1 MIFDQETIVV
11 QADKPVELIFENNDI
26 MPHNVVITERGG
38 MSEVGLLGE
47 ASATDPDAAKRHYV
61 PRSSRVLW
69 SSPLI
74 YPQGLHKLRFRAP
87 AQTGVYPVVC
97 TYPGH
102 WRTMYTAMYVVED
115 IVEYLANPEQYLV
128 QHPLVAEDEM
138 LRDRRPRTAWTL
150 ADLEPRVQA
159 LASPSFDN
167 GRRMFQVANCIGC
180 HRLDGQ
186 GTQFGADLTKLDP
199 KYTSTEI
206 LRALVEPSH
215 EINKEYLTFKF
226 EMIDGKSY
234 SGIVIEETETQ
245 LKIVENPL
253 VKVDPLVLNK
263 EDIDAKVQS
272 TKSLMP
278 EGLLDR
284 LSDHEVMDL
293 VAFVLARGDRNHP
306 LYRRAANH

>member
-1 MIFDQETIVV
+1 MIYDQETIVV
-11 QADKPVELIFENNDI
+11 QADKPVELMFENNDI
-26 MPHNVVITERGG
+26 MPHNVVITESGA
-38 MSEVGLLGE
+38 MSDVGLLAE
-47 ASATDPDAAKRHYV
+47 STATDADAAKRHYV

-69 SSPLI
+69 STPLI

-87 AQTGVYPVVC
+87 TKIGVYPVVC

-102 WRTMYTAMYVVED
+102 WRTMFTAMYVVED
-115 IVEYLANPEQYLV
+115 LAAYLSNPERYLS
-128 QHPLVAEDEM
+128 QHPMVAQDQM
-138 LRDRRPRTAWTL
+138 LKNRRPRTAWTL

-159 LASPSFDN
+159 LTSPSFEN

-186 GTQFGADLTKLDP
+186 GVQFGADLTKLDP
-199 KYTSTEI
+199 KYTSSEI

-215 EINKEYLTFKF
+215 EINKDYQTYKF
-226 EMIDGKSY
+226 EMIDGKSF
-234 SGIVIEETETQ
+234 SGIIVSETETE

-253 VKVDPLVLNK
+253 VKVEPLTLNK
-263 EDIDAKVQS
+263 EDVDAQTQS

-284 LSDHEVMDL
+284 LSEHEVMDL
-293 VAFVLARGDRNHP
+293 VAFVLARGDRSHP
-306 LYRRAANH
+306 LYRSEPSH